1 MKETDND
8 VNKMLANLK
17 RTLDDLSGNQIEKV
31 TNKFGDLSGNQIEKV
46 TNKFGDLSG
55 NNLKYS
61 SPHYD
66 KGDNKEKFT
75 DDHPLIEELTG
86 PIGAALKTII
96 RTIFEETSVVGQAI
110 RTVITPIV
118 SIVMN
123 YILFEESGDPLPVR
137 NIDGGNWG
145 GLNTVTIFS
154 CFDNDGK
161 CICKNNNCNVNKS
174 VIGELIYE
182 LTGTNIMREG
192 DKDGIIDYYA
202 KGTLLLV
209 GIVIASIIW
218 KFVTLLKKITLLTL
232 GRPK

>member
-17 RTLDDLSGNQIEKV
+17 RTLDDLSGNQ
-31 TNKFGDLSGNQIEKV
+31 FEKV

-75 DDHPLIEELTG
+75 DDHPLIEELTV
-86 PIGAALKTII
+86 PIGQALADII
-96 RTIFEETSVVGQAI
+96 EAIFEEASVVGQAI
-110 RTVITPIV
+110 KTVITPIV
-118 SIVMN
+118 SLVMN
-123 YILFEESGDPLPVR
+123 YILFEESGDPLPVS
-137 NIDGGNWG
+137 NINGGNWG
-145 GLNTVTIFS
+145 NLDSVTIFS

-161 CICKNNNCNVNKS
+161 CICNENNCNVNTS
-174 VIGELIYE
+174 VIGKLIYE
-182 LTGTNIMREG
+182 LTGTNIMRED
-192 DKDGIIDYYA
+192 DKDCIIDYYA
-202 KGTLLLV
+202 KGTLMLV

-218 KFVTLLKKITLLTL
+218 KFVTLLKKITLLML

>member
-17 RTLDDLSGNQIEKV
+17 RTLDDLSGNQFEKV
-31 TNKFGDLSGNQIEKV
+31 R
-46 TNKFGDLSG
+46 NKFGDLSG

-75 DDHPLIEELTG
+75 DNHPLIEELTV
-86 PIGAALKTII
+86 PIGSALELII
-96 RTIFEETSVVGQAI
+96 ETIFESSSIVGQAI

-118 SIVMN
+118 SVVMN
-123 YILFEESGDPLPVR
+123 YILFRESGDPLPVSDI
-137 NIDGGNWG
+137 NGGNWG
-145 GLNTVTIFS
+145 AFDNVTIFS

-161 CICKNNNCNVNKS
+161 CICDKHDCNVNDS
-174 VIGELIYE
+174 VIGKLIYE
-182 LTGTNIMREG
+182 LTGTNIMREN

-202 KGTLLLV
+202 KGSLMLV

-218 KFVTLLKKITLLTL
+218 KFVTLLKKITLLML